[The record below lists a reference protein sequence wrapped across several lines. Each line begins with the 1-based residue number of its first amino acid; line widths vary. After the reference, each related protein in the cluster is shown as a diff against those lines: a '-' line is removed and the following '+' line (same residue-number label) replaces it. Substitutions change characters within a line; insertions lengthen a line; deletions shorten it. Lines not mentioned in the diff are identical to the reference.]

1 MATSGPHSVGLDSG
15 CGSRIEFINEELGTS
30 FASADPAGCSHSFS
44 FCADKSQDVPRE
56 EEGKVKASSK
66 ERGCLSFFHTAECVH
81 AFLSLESLDKK
92 TCQRG
97 RRREIKS

>member
-1 MATSGPHSVGLDSG
+1 MATSEPRSAGLDSG
-15 CGSRIEFINEELGTS
+15 CGSRIGFINGELGTS

-66 ERGCLSFFHTAECVH
+66 ERGCLSFIQQNVYMHF
-81 AFLSLESLDKK
+81 FL
-92 TCQRG
+92 
-97 RRREIKS
+97 